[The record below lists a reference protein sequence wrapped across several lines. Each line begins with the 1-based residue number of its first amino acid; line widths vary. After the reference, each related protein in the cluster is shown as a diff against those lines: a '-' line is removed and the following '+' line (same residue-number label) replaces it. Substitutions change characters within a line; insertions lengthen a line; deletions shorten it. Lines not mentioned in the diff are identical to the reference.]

1 MTGVSL
7 DARVREFVY
16 ETALGRGRP
25 PARAEI
31 ASALRQPVA
40 EIEHSLA
47 RLHEGHVL
55 VLQPGS
61 GEILMANP
69 FSAVPTPF
77 EVTTERHSAFG
88 NCVWDGLG
96 ILAIL
101 HADGVVRTACACC
114 GEALELRVRGGRLDP
129 VEAVVHFAVS
139 AKRWW
144 DDIAFT

>member
-1 MTGVSL
+1 MTDVSL
-7 DARVREFVY
+7 DARVRGFVY
-16 ETALGRGRP
+16 GAALERGRP
-25 PARAEI
+25 PTRAEI
-31 ASALRQPVA
+31 ASALGRPVA
-40 EIEHSLA
+40 EIERALA
-47 RLHEGHVL
+47 RLQDGHVL

-77 EVTTERHSAFG
+77 EVATERHTSFG

-96 ILAIL
+96 ILAML
-101 HADGVVRTACACC
+101 HGDGVVRSACACC
-114 GEALELRVRGGRLDP
+114 GEALELRVRGGRLEP
-129 VEAVVHFAVS
+129 VDAVVHFAVP

>member
-1 MTGVSL
+1 MTDLSL
-7 DARVREFVY
+7 DAEVRAFVY
-16 ETALGRGRP
+16 EAALARGRP
-25 PARAEI
+25 PLRAEI
-31 ASALRQPVA
+31 TSALGRPA
-40 EIEHSLA
+40 TEIERALA
-47 RLHEGHVL
+47 RLHDGHIL

-77 EVTTERHSAFG
+77 EVATEKHTSFG

-101 HADGVVRTACACC
+101 RADGAVRTACACC
-114 GEALELRVRGGRLDP
+114 GEALELRVRGGLLQAVD
-129 VEAVVHFAVS
+129 AVVHFAVP

-144 DDIAFT
+144 DDVAFT

>member
-1 MTGVSL
+1 MTGDSL

-16 ETALGRGRP
+16 EAALARGRP
-25 PARAEI
+25 PMRAEI
-31 ASALRQPVA
+31 TAALGRPSA
-40 EIEHSLA
+40 EIERALA
-47 RLHEGHVL
+47 RLHDGHVL

-61 GEILMANP
+61 GEVLMANP
-69 FSAVPTPF
+69 FSAVPTSF
-77 EVTTERHSAFG
+77 EVTTEKHTSFG

-96 ILAIL
+96 ILAML

-114 GEALELRVRGGRLDP
+114 GEALELRVRGGRLKP
-129 VEAVVHFAVS
+129 VSAVVHFAVP